1 MLTIKTVL
9 LSLQSLLAAPEPNDP
24 QDAQVAHM
32 LLERPELFDAKA
44 REWTKRYAGAGA
56 GDSSLSEEE
65 RRSRELDGFT
75 EELVAQFTGMGFET
89 RAVVV
94 ALRNVGVRPG
104 MLAASDEQA
113 TRVVE
118 VLIAGLGH

>member
-24 QDAQVAHM
+24 QDAQVAQM
-32 LLERPELFDAKA
+32 LLDRPELFEAKA
-44 REWTKRYAGAGA
+44 REWTKRYAGAGS
-56 GDSSLSEEE
+56 GDSSLSDEE

-94 ALRNVGVRPG
+94 ALRNVGLRPG
-104 MLAASDEQA
+104 LAVASDEQA

-118 VLIAGLGH
+118 VLIAGL

>member
-24 QDAQVAHM
+24 QDAQVAQM
-32 LLERPELFDAKA
+32 LLDRPELFEAKA
-44 REWTKRYAGAGA
+44 REWTKRYAGAGS
-56 GDSSLSEEE
+56 GDSSLSDEE

-94 ALRNVGVRPG
+94 ALRNVGLRPG
-104 MLAASDEQA
+104 LTVASDEQA

-118 VLIAGLGH
+118 VLIAGL